1 MYVTSENGA
10 SIAVIDAK
18 RHRLLTTI
26 KLTGELTR
34 PMGVVASPDGARVF
48 VSTGRGKSVI
58 EIDTATN
65 MPVRTVEV
73 GDRPWGLALTADG
86 KTLFSANGPS
96 NDISI
101 VDVESG
107 QVRAKVPVG
116 MRPWGLV
123 FVP

>member
-1 MYVTSENGA
+1 M
-10 SIAVIDAK
+10 
-18 RHRLLTTI
+18 RL
-26 KLTGELTR
+26 
-34 PMGVVASPDGARVF
+34 VVLF
-48 VSTGRGKSVI
+48 
-58 EIDTATN
+58 
-65 MPVRTVEV
+65 
-73 GDRPWGLALTADG
+73 LALLLFGCAHGADVAFHADG

-116 MRPWGLV
+116 MRPWGMV

>member
-1 MYVTSENGA
+1 V
-10 SIAVIDAK
+10 AVVDAK
-18 RHRLLTTI
+18 RHKVITTI
-26 KLTGELTR
+26 KLTGDLTR
-34 PMGVVASPDGARVF
+34 PMGTVASPDGSKMF

-58 EIDTATN
+58 EIDTKTN
-65 MPVRTVEV
+65 AVLRTIEV
-73 GDRPWGLALTADG
+73 GDRPWGMAITPDG

-101 VDVESG
+101 VDVDSG

-116 MRPWGLV
+116 MRPWGMV

>member
-1 MYVTSENGA
+1 M
-10 SIAVIDAK
+10 
-18 RHRLLTTI
+18 
-26 KLTGELTR
+26 
-34 PMGVVASPDGARVF
+34 
-48 VSTGRGKSVI
+48 
-58 EIDTATN
+58 
-65 MPVRTVEV
+65 
-73 GDRPWGLALTADG
+73 GDRPWGVALTSDG

-101 VDVESG
+101 VDTESG

>member
-1 MYVTSENGA
+1 VTSENGA
-10 SIAVIDAK
+10 SVAVIDAK

-26 KLTGELTR
+26 KLEGELTR
-34 PMGVVASPDGARVF
+34 PMGTVASPDGKRMF
-48 VSTGRGKSVI
+48 ISTGRGKSVI
-58 EIDTATN
+58 EIDTTTN
-65 MPVRTVEV
+65 KPLRRIEV
-73 GDRPWGLALTADG
+73 GDRPWGLAITQDG

-101 VDVESG
+101 VDVESW

-116 MRPWGLV
+116 MRPWGMV